1 MIKYKKMNRKE
12 VVIMG
17 FMDSVKGFA
26 EKVGGSLESGVNSV
40 KDTTKKMSEKNKV
53 KSEINKLEGEIKE
66 AYLSIGKKY
75 FEQHSSDPEAE
86 YASSVE
92 DIVSKTERVEKFKQ
106 LLASFDDKQACTNCG
121 AEVSRGQKFC
131 DKCGTK
137 VEFVEAPVIEGFNDT
152 PVENPFQQF
161 DKSEG
166 AAEAPEAVAEPAPE
180 APVTK
185 KFCTKCGAAYEEGQ
199 KFCDKCG
206 NPLD

>member
-1 MIKYKKMNRKE
+1 
-12 VVIMG
+12 MG

-40 KDTTKKMSEKNKV
+40 KDTTKKMGEKSKV
-53 KSEINKLEGEIKE
+53 KNEISKLEGEIKD
-66 AYLSIGKKY
+66 AYFAIGKKY
-75 FEQHSSDPEAE
+75 FEKHSSDPEAE

-92 DIVSKTERVEKFKQ
+92 EIVSKTERVEKFKQ

-137 VEFVEAPVIEGFNDT
+137 VEFVEAPVIEGFNDNA
-152 PVENPFQQF
+152 PENPFQQF
-161 DKSEG
+161 DQSESNT
-166 AAEAPEAVAEPAPE
+166 EAPAASETVETPAPE
-180 APVTK
+180 APAAK
-185 KFCTKCGAAYEEGQ
+185 KFCTKCGTPYEVGQ

-206 NPLD
+206 NPLE